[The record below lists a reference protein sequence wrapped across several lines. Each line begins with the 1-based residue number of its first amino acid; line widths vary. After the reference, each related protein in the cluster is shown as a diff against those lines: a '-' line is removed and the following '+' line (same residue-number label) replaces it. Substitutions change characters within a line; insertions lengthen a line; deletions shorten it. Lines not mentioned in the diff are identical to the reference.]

1 MHILASEM
9 LAFNLSDFTSFKPA
23 ENQFDV
29 EKNVRLLGCYHT
41 SRCLAIIVMFK
52 LVWKELNQNL

>member
-52 LVWKELNQNL
+52 LV